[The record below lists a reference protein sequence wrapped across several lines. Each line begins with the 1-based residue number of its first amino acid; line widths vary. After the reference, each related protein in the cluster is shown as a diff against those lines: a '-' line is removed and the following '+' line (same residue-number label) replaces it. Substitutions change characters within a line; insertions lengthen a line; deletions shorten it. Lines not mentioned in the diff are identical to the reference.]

1 MRVLGSSYS
10 SGFFAAETDLE
21 RRIGGSRGA
30 GAAGAGTLLGALW
43 AWMMVVGDVGGSCA
57 MALGMGRVSA
67 DRRPKLASATRMSMA
82 TLGEDSSRST

>member
-10 SGFFAAETDLE
+10 SGFFAAEADLE

-30 GAAGAGTLLGALW
+30 GAAGAGTLLGALC